1 MAVRLIS
8 EALSCGGRTFAHA
21 PSIKAV
27 VIKCWLRPS
36 SSRYSVEQSVL
47 CGWAPSSV
55 LLHLLLC
62 PVCNK
67 NKGVLHFSLLFL
79 PRCCNTCECCSV
91 DSFFSPELMK
101 CAAECAE
108 PVCQIRVKC
117 FVFLSPPPLPDDEVC
132 VFVLLRPVCV

>member
-1 MAVRLIS
+1 MILIPLFAEIVCIKNRFKKCGKKFEPAQNNLCLPLVAVRLIN
-8 EALSCGGRTFAHA
+8 EALSCGGRTFVHA

-47 CGWAPSSV
+47 WSWAPSSV

-91 DSFFSPELMK
+91 DFFFPR
-101 CAAECAE
+101 A
-108 PVCQIRVKC
+108 
-117 FVFLSPPPLPDDEVC
+117 DEVC
-132 VFVLLRPVCV
+132 SRVC